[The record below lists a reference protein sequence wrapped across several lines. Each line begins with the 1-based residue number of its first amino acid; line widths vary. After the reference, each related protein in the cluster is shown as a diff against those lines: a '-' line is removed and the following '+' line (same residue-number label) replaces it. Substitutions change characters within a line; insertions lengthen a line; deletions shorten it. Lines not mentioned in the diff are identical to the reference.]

1 MPICFGDLMSESL
14 CYLCKNELTGE
25 SEEGF
30 WAITISEPDNPGQAR
45 AHPGHTEC
53 LKAANP
59 ELYSLMQ
66 RERAQLACVE
76 DQE

>member
-1 MPICFGDLMSESL
+1 MSGSL
-14 CYLCKNELTGE
+14 CYFCKTELAVE
-25 SEEGF
+25 SEKSEEGF

-45 AHPGHTEC
+45 AHPVHTEC

-59 ELYSLMQ
+59 ELFSLMQ